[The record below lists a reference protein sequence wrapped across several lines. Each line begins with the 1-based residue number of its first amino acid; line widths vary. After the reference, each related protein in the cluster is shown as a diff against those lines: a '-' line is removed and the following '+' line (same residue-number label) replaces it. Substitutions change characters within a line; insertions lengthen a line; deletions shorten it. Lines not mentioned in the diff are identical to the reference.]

1 MENQLE
7 SVFQRRIIKF
17 LWHQWMIVLMES
29 SNAYDGRNNMVLHV
43 TNKFTQTNILPN
55 KYGEEMIIIKI
66 IGVLVDMLL
75 KLDNKTFCKYIV
87 FENGYKVI
95 YVIVLKSIYAILVGF
110 LLIYNFFFP
119 RLVKD
124 WI

>member
-1 MENQLE
+1 MANQLE
-7 SVFQRRIIKF
+7 IFFQRRIIKF

-29 SNAYDGRNNMVLHV
+29 SNAYDGQYNMVMHV

-55 KYGEEMIIIKI
+55 KYGEERIIMKI

-87 FENGYKVI
+87 FENVYKLI
-95 YVIVLKSIYAILVGF
+95 YVIVLKSIYEILVGF
-110 LLIYNFFFP
+110 LLIYNIFFP

-124 WI
+124 LI